1 MAYQIETIIKHLI
14 RQNNHNLNI
23 AFPAVIVGIDK
34 LKDGLVDVQPVVN
47 YSNPLSEE
55 TVEYPVIYGV
65 RLVYPSSK
73 SSSICFPVTTGDTV
87 DLLFHSVDISMFIS
101 GKVET
106 HDTYMLSSG
115 NLGNVSAIVGYS
127 PYLESC
133 LNPNNYK
140 NEFNELDLNIVHNK
154 NTENEVI
161 FSLKTDG
168 DVLIKSPTRVTV
180 EARDVSIIA
189 DTVDAGKADIKTQG
203 DIILQG
209 SSVNKFMKTHT
220 HIGNQGAPT
229 SPPQGA

>member
-1 MAYQIETIIKHLI
+1 MAYQIETIIKHMI

-140 NEFNELDLNIVHNK
+140 NEFSELDLNIVHNK
-154 NTENEVI
+154 NTDSEIMFKLTSEGDLKVLNAKKVSYDCEEFEVTASEKIKFTAPLISEN
-161 FSLKTDG
+161 G
-168 DVLIKSPTRVTV
+168 R
-180 EARDVSIIA
+180 
-189 DTVDAGKADIKTQG
+189 
-203 DIILQG
+203 
-209 SSVNKFMKTHT
+209 
-220 HIGNQGAPT
+220 
-229 SPPQGA
+229 

>member
-140 NEFNELDLNIVHNK
+140 NEFSELDLNIVHNK
-154 NTENEVI
+154 NTDSEIMFKLTSEGDLKVLNAKKVSYDCEEFEVTASEKIKFTAPLISEN
-161 FSLKTDG
+161 G
-168 DVLIKSPTRVTV
+168 R
-180 EARDVSIIA
+180 
-189 DTVDAGKADIKTQG
+189 
-203 DIILQG
+203 
-209 SSVNKFMKTHT
+209 
-220 HIGNQGAPT
+220 
-229 SPPQGA
+229 

>member
-1 MAYQIETIIKHLI
+1 MAYQIETIIKHMI

-133 LNPNNYK
+133 LNPINYK
-140 NEFNELDLNIVHNK
+140 NEFSELDLNIVHNK
-154 NTENEVI
+154 NTDSEIMFKLTSEGDLKVLNAKKVSYDCEEFEVTASEKIKFTAPLISEN
-161 FSLKTDG
+161 G
-168 DVLIKSPTRVTV
+168 R
-180 EARDVSIIA
+180 
-189 DTVDAGKADIKTQG
+189 
-203 DIILQG
+203 
-209 SSVNKFMKTHT
+209 
-220 HIGNQGAPT
+220 
-229 SPPQGA
+229 